1 MDISQISI
9 LLFIFI
15 TIFYFSSV
23 PIFGKPELKLSE
35 SGKLEEN
42 DLIAYYTE
50 CRPKLAIYFLV
61 VIVTQFILNIA
72 YLIDKCGGDAAK
84 NVGSA
89 ALNTFIPWT
98 LMFAVVLATLSAF
111 PGFKTVFSDVVG
123 YYMVSSESNE
133 ILSSMLIDTNVRD
146 AVEKIA
152 DTNLKVQA
160 SEAAEAILKIFGNK
174 ALLINQIYP
183 DNFEKIWNL
192 LKPLMKDN
200 MFDNNENKAKL
211 LELVVT
217 RDNVGEAMWYI
228 YTAILVSSIVYY
240 NLATKGCLRDV
251 KSIKANYN
259 QYISEKG
266 GELSA
271 ISEANAKK
279 TAEANATSA

>member
-1 MDISQISI
+1 
-9 LLFIFI
+9 
-15 TIFYFSSV
+15 
-23 PIFGKPELKLSE
+23 
-35 SGKLEEN
+35 
-42 DLIAYYTE
+42 
-50 CRPKLAIYFLV
+50 
-61 VIVTQFILNIA
+61 
-72 YLIDKCGGDAAK
+72 
-84 NVGSA
+84 
-89 ALNTFIPWT
+89 
-98 LMFAVVLATLSAF
+98 
-111 PGFKTVFSDVVG
+111 
-123 YYMVSSESNE
+123 
-133 ILSSMLIDTNVRD
+133 MLIDTNVRD
-146 AVEKIA
+146 AIENTTDPVKKA
-152 DTNLKVQA
+152 QV

-200 MFDNNENKAKL
+200 MFENIENKAKL

>member
-23 PIFGKPELKLSE
+23 PVFGKPELKLSE
-35 SGKLEEN
+35 SGKLEDE
-42 DLIAYYTE
+42 DLLAYYTE

-61 VIVTQFILNIA
+61 VVVTQFILNIA
-72 YLIDKCGGDAAK
+72 YLIDKCGGDAAN

-98 LMFAVVLATLSAF
+98 LMFAAVLATLSTF

-133 ILSSMLIDTNVRD
+133 LLSSMLIDTNIRD
-146 AVEKIA
+146 AIENTKDPEKRA
-152 DTNLKVQA
+152 QV

-192 LKPLMKDN
+192 LQPLMKTN
-200 MFDNNENKAKL
+200 MFENRENKEKL
-211 LELVVT
+211 LALVVT

-251 KSIKANYN
+251 QSIKKNYN

-266 GELSA
+266 GELSTA
-271 ISEANAKK
+271 STANAKAK
-279 TAEANATSA
+279 AST